1 MQKGATISSNS
12 IAQNGTAADPRGGPA
27 ESTTVIRTALSGSDR
42 ETDSAMT
49 STNERFEQVTQQ
61 IETATRAAGRAP
73 GSVRLLAVS
82 KRQSVGAIAELAALG
97 QTRFGENFV
106 QEACAKIAA
115 LADYALE
122 WHFIGRLQS
131 NKTREVATHFS
142 WVHSVDRVKIARRL
156 NDQRPPAAP
165 PLNICIEVNVSDESG
180 KGGIAV
186 DEVPA
191 FAQQVRALPRLK
203 LRGLM
208 ALPAPTD
215 DVARQRE
222 SFAVLARLATNLADE
237 DFDTLSMGTSG
248 DFAAAI
254 AEGATIVRVGTA
266 LFGPR
271 GD

>member
-1 MQKGATISSNS
+1 MI
-12 IAQNGTAADPRGGPA
+12 TA
-27 ESTTVIRTALSGSDR
+27 ALSGGGR
-42 ETDSAMT
+42 ETDCTMT
-49 STNERFEQVTQQ
+49 TTYERFGRVKQE
-61 IETATRAAGRAP
+61 IEAATAAAGRAP
-73 GSVRLLAVS
+73 GSVQLLAVS
-82 KRQSVGAIAELAALG
+82 KRQPAAAIAELAALG

-115 LADYALE
+115 LADHALE
-122 WHFIGRLQS
+122 WHFIGQLQS
-131 NKTREVATHFS
+131 NKTRDVAAHFS
-142 WVHSVDRVKIARRL
+142 WVHSIDRLKIARRL
-156 NDQRPPAAP
+156 SEQRPPAAP
-165 PLNICIEVNVSDESG
+165 ALNVCIEVNVSEESG

-186 DEVPA
+186 DSVAE
-191 FAQQVRALPRLK
+191 FARQIRALPRLK

-222 SFAVLARLATNLADE
+222 SFAVLARLAATLADE

-254 AEGATIVRVGTA
+254 AEGATMVRVGTA

-271 GD
+271 TDPGRSNI